1 MKTITR
7 EIKEDTAGIR
17 EENKELR
24 KELEA
29 VREKK
34 G

>member
-1 MKTITR
+1 MKTIIR
-7 EIKEDTAGIR
+7 EIGEETARLR